1 MRRADAR
8 SWNTPPVQ
16 VCTIVARNYLA
27 HARVLITSYLRHH
40 PGARAT
46 VLLVDGR
53 ADEGL
58 TEDDP
63 FETVYPD
70 ELGIE
75 PRDLQSMLLVYDVT
89 EQSTALKPSFLKHL
103 LARDGGSPV
112 VYLDPDCQV
121 FRSLDAIGDL
131 ATMHSLVLTPH
142 VTSPIP
148 RDGLLIDERTLLW
161 SGIFNLGFACV
172 SADAGPFLDWW
183 HQRTTMD
190 AVKDPREGLFTD
202 QRWIDFVPALFPH
215 YVLRDRGCNVAYW
228 NLFERRV
235 ERQPD
240 GTLTAGGEPLAFFHF
255 SGYDPDRPQ
264 LLSKHQGE
272 RPRAVLTKEP
282 IVKDLTDAYATAL
295 RAAGFERLKD
305 LPYRYDSLAGG
316 PFPLEVRRI
325 ARAALLDPDDTGEP
339 PDPFGGDDG
348 AAFLAW
354 LNEPVISIRGTAVS
368 RLLVGV
374 WKMRVDLQ
382 AQFPVIEGPD
392 AVAFARW
399 AAIDD
404 EFQRRYGHL
413 HRPDGLRPAVPFR
426 REPSPGVNVV
436 GYFDAEMGV
445 GEAGRL
451 MVRAA
456 ERAGLPIATQIYRHT
471 ASRRD
476 AEFALPDQTGTPFD
490 VSVLCANADSTPRL
504 TAQLAASRAT
514 DRRRIGLWFWE
525 VADFPRTMHAALD
538 CIDEVWVTS
547 DFVRDAIQPHTA
559 KPVTVFPLPI
569 VTEPP
574 TYLSRA
580 DLQLPDGFMFAFCY
594 DRLSVVGRKNP
605 VAVIEAFTK
614 AFPRPAKP
622 CWS

>member
-1 MRRADAR
+1 MRDSSPTNAGSTSCPR
-8 SWNTPPVQ
+8 S
-16 VCTIVARNYLA
+16 
-27 HARVLITSYLRHH
+27 S
-40 PGARAT
+40 
-46 VLLVDGR
+46 
-53 ADEGL
+53 
-58 TEDDP
+58 
-63 FETVYPD
+63 
-70 ELGIE
+70 
-75 PRDLQSMLLVYDVT
+75 
-89 EQSTALKPSFLKHL
+89 
-103 LARDGGSPV
+103 
-112 VYLDPDCQV
+112 
-121 FRSLDAIGDL
+121 
-131 ATMHSLVLTPH
+131 
-142 VTSPIP
+142 
-148 RDGLLIDERTLLW
+148 
-161 SGIFNLGFACV
+161 
-172 SADAGPFLDWW
+172 
-183 HQRTTMD
+183 RTTCS
-190 AVKDPREGLFTD
+190 AIVGATWRTGTCSS
-202 QRWIDFVPALFPH
+202 A
-215 YVLRDRGCNVAYW
+215 A
-228 NLFERRV
+228 V

-476 AEFALPDQTGTPFD
+476 AEF
-490 VSVLCANADSTPRL
+490 SVAGPNRYPV
-504 TAQLAASRAT
+504 
-514 DRRRIGLWFWE
+514 RRQCPVRERGQ
-525 VADFPRTMHAALD
+525 HAAAHCAARRVTGDRPPPDRTVVLGGRGLPPHD
-538 CIDEVWVTS
+538 ARGAGLHRRGLGDE
-547 DFVRDAIQPHTA
+547 
-559 KPVTVFPLPI
+559 
-569 VTEPP
+569 
-574 TYLSRA
+574 
-580 DLQLPDGFMFAFCY
+580 
-594 DRLSVVGRKNP
+594 
-605 VAVIEAFTK
+605 
-614 AFPRPAKP
+614 
-622 CWS
+622 